1 MKIKTKTLYNI
12 GNLKIMQMKG
22 RKECRIASYEDFIF
36 AYSRN
41 TKDKSYVLLN
51 ECMTGGCALIKGDS
65 SILDEVKSKLVM
77 LFPNLTF
84 IYKKNGTRKI
94 DGMYKVSF
102 EIVNREDKE
111 TKDKEIKEKDKEFNP
126 KDYKISDYVRNNRVA
141 INCSSEKDAKELLEI
156 AHNSGGM
163 WINGD
168 SYLEKINWNE
178 YKKDT
183 CYCLNGG
190 RYGHI
195 NYYVDES
202 IRILFYELESDKA
215 KIVTKIKE

>member
-1 MKIKTKTLYNI
+1 MKKSTLYNI
-12 GNLKIMQMKG
+12 EDLKIMQMVGSKDS
-22 RKECRIASYEDFIF
+22 RMVSYEDFIF
-36 AYSRN
+36 DYARN
-41 TKDKSYVLLN
+41 NKNRNYVMLN
-51 ECMTGGCALIKGDS
+51 ESMTGGCALIKGDS
-65 SILDEVKSKLVM
+65 SNLNEVKSKLVR

-94 DGMYKVSF
+94 DGMYKVAF
-102 EIVNREDKE
+102 EIINREEKE
-111 TKDKEIKEKDKEFNP
+111 TKEKEFNP
-126 KDYKISDYVRNNRVA
+126 NDYRISDYVRNNKVA
-141 INCSSEKDAKELLEI
+141 INCSSEKDAKQLLEI

-183 CYCLNGG
+183 CYCFYTG

-215 KIVTKIKE
+215 EILTKIKE

>member
-51 ECMTGGCALIKGDS
+51 ECMTGGCALIKGDKDNLNE
-65 SILDEVKSKLVM
+65 IKNKLVS
-77 LFPNLTF
+77 LFHDKELICRKDGT
-84 IYKKNGTRKI
+84 KKIGN
-94 DGMYKVSF
+94 MYKMSF
-102 EIVNREDKE
+102 EM
-111 TKDKEIKEKDKEFNP
+111 KDNIEIKELTKDIKEFNP
-126 KDYKISDYVRNNRVA
+126 NDYRISDYVRNNRVA

-156 AHNSGGM
+156 AHNGGFK
-163 WINGD
+163 WCNGD

-183 CYCLNGG
+183 CYCFYTG
-190 RYGHI
+190 RYCNI
-195 NYYVDES
+195 ILYADDNVE
-202 IRILFYELESDKA
+202 ILFYELEEHKN
-215 KIVTKIKE
+215 KILTKIK

>member
-51 ECMTGGCALIKGDS
+51 ECMTGGCALIKGDKDNLNE
-65 SILDEVKSKLVM
+65 IKNKLVS
-77 LFPNLTF
+77 LFHDKGF
-84 IYKKNGTRKI
+84 ICRKDGTKKIGN
-94 DGMYKVSF
+94 MYKMSF
-102 EIVNREDKE
+102 EM
-111 TKDKEIKEKDKEFNP
+111 KDNIEIKELTKDIKEFNP
-126 KDYKISDYVRNNRVA
+126 NDYRISDYVRNNRIA
-141 INCSSEKDAKELLEI
+141 INCSSEKDAKQLLEI

-215 KIVTKIKE
+215 KILTKIKE